1 MLYVKLDQLRR
12 GRKMASEIITKS
24 EFYDLLKKQIKIKR
38 GSESS
43 IEFDFSKYEDTVDLL
58 YKKFIDSG
66 LDKEEIFNILYGAKA
81 LMRLKENEE
90 KNKFVFVD
98 FSKGE
103 NFEKYIKSILD
114 SVDFR
119 IFKAI
124 EVAERKFKEYSRFNG
139 LEYHGLTEI
148 MSDFWNQSKEIYK
161 NHVIKSSL
169 EMKGYVEKC
178 VEIYKT
184 MALLFHTVQKY
195 TDDYVSDLQ
204 EFTGTFL
211 KGLFKNNQRIK
222 AELVNPNNN
231 IADSFENFLK
241 QLTLV
246 KDERVRF
253 SAEEIKQLLIDTKSI
268 VVSGTAEKWDAVS
281 KALEDHISA
290 IARKYNDES
299 LKNYSAKTVLLRAG
313 SVIESNPKN
322 IRVLSSLLCGNKM
335 KLAIDGVISN
345 ENSQRRIGTLS
356 RAKEF
361 VLSNVFPEL
370 KIQGINKETNEYI
383 LKNSVTMFYRMTTGT
398 IYDSLNNIMT
408 CLCRAYGE
416 DTDAVDLNNNNIWTL
431 TSMKKFLELKGI
443 DMDKMLTKDNITEVF
458 AGRPLLAT
466 SSKRKMYNNVKTIY
480 SESLIENVKLF
491 NNIVSSKD
499 IQKVLQHNFSF
510 FMQDPDILLGK
521 VQEIAKTSK
530 TFENFKSKIE
540 EMLNVAAYK
549 EPKTEAKEK
558 KKSKENARLKK
569 DKIEVEEFV
578 INRKFLIDVLK
589 LSPELVKD
597 VNDTKPKTEPVV
609 IEYDGA
615 VDNVNKVI
623 RQIDLGEFPSEEY
636 NDVNEGSNSL
646 SKKISHL
653 CENLLDFVR
662 FYDYDK
668 ELNDDETTIKFNNA
682 ELVIQKFMNNL
693 NKCFKDPMCVDSKRE
708 ECVEILKY
716 YRNDIFD
723 ILASIENKMFECRK
737 EVDLS
742 LKNTVTSELQNAVE
756 EFNKTAEEA
765 RKALDVLEK
774 ISGQKYKVIE
784 DGEQGKTLSN
794 VKDGD
799 IRSYLYSV
807 KFKDDYDVAKSLRN
821 EAIRKYSLLSVLK
834 NGLANSV
841 KNMDNIIREYENSK
855 IQREMAKKE
864 QEKAE
869 LQKQIYDLDQEINEV
884 KSELNSKNTELG
896 KKSREISK
904 NRSDKEHPFYKRVDK
919 KKQNLEETIIP
930 DLKDKLQQLMEEK
943 SAKQQ
948 RYEELSN
955 EIDRMKPSGD
965 EGHKKD

>member
-1 MLYVKLDQLRR
+1 METK
-12 GRKMASEIITKS
+12 KISED
-24 EFYDLLKKQIKIKR
+24 ELCDLLKKQIKMKRKSDSHVEMDFAKYKDCIKM
-38 GSESS
+38 
-43 IEFDFSKYEDTVDLL
+43 LCQ
-58 YKKFIDSG
+58 KFNNSN
-66 LDKEEIFNILYGAKA
+66 LSKEEISNILYGAKA
-81 LMRLKENEE
+81 LIRLEKMRLDEY
-90 KNKFVFVD
+90 VVID
-98 FSKGE
+98 FSADE
-103 NFEKYIKSILD
+103 NFKEYIRSILE
-114 SVDFR
+114 SEDFK
-119 IFKAI
+119 IFKEI
-124 EVAERKFKEYSRFNG
+124 EGAERKFKQYSRNNG
-139 LEYHGLTEI
+139 IEYHGLTRI
-148 MSDFWNQSKEIYK
+148 MSDFWNQSKNIYMDQ
-161 NHVIKSSL
+161 VRKSSL
-169 EMKGYVEKC
+169 DMKGYVDKC
-178 VEIYKT
+178 VEIYNT
-184 MALLFHTVQKY
+184 MAVLFYTVQKY
-195 TDDYVSDLQ
+195 TDDYQTDLQKFTKSFLSDLF
-204 EFTGTFL
+204 E
-211 KGLFKNNQRIK
+211 NNQRIK
-222 AELVNPNNN
+222 EELVKSNNS
-231 IADSFENFLK
+231 IANSFENFLN
-241 QLTLV
+241 QLTDV
-246 KDERVRF
+246 KDERLKF
-253 SAEEIKQLLIDTKSI
+253 SAKEIRDLLGKMKSI
-268 VVSGTAEKWDAVS
+268 VVSGTAGKWKAVS
-281 KALEDHISA
+281 EALEEHIDA
-290 IARKYNDES
+290 LATKYNDES
-299 LKNYSAKTVLLRAG
+299 FKNYSAKTLLLRAG
-313 SVIESNPKN
+313 SVIESNPHS
-322 IRVLSSLLCGNKM
+322 IRVLSNLLRGKTM
-335 KLAIDGVISN
+335 RSAIDGITTTN
-345 ENSQRRIGTLS
+345 NKKRYIRNLS
-356 RAKEF
+356 MAKEY
-361 VLSNVFPEL
+361 VLSNIFPEL
-370 KIQGINKETNEYI
+370 QIQGINKETNEYI
-383 LKNSVTMFYRMTTGT
+383 LKNSATMFYRMTTGT
-398 IYDSLNNIMT
+398 IYDALNNIMT

-431 TSMKKFLELKGI
+431 TSMKKFLQLKGI
-443 DMDKMLTKDNITEVF
+443 NMDEMLTKDNITEVF
-458 AGRPLLAT
+458 AGRPLLSS
-466 SSKRKMYNNVKTIY
+466 SSKREKYNKVKTRY

-510 FMQDPDILLGK
+510 FMQDPNILLGK

-540 EMLNVAAYK
+540 EMLNVAAHK

-578 INRKFLIDVLK
+578 VNRKFLIDVLK
-589 LSPELVKD
+589 LNPELVKD

-636 NDVNEGSNSL
+636 NDVNEGTNSL

-807 KFKDDYDVAKSLRN
+807 KFKDDYDVAKSLIN
-821 EAIRKYSLLSVLK
+821 EAIQKYSLLSVLK
-834 NGLANSV
+834 NGLAKSV

-855 IQREMAKKE
+855 IQRERAKKE

-869 LQKQIYDLDQEINEV
+869 LQQQIYDLDQEINEV

-930 DLKDKLQQLMEEK
+930 DLKDKLQQLKEEIA
-943 SAKQQ
+943 AKQQ

-965 EGHKKD
+965 EGYKKD